1 MVTNM
6 MLRRLGISGLLVLL
20 ITAAVGC
27 SVREGCD
34 GSLVDVEGPT
44 PPEDFWTDPFDGET
58 IDASEEADLPFEPVE
73 PDLPHEPVRITWTK
87 EGTSQSTGRIS
98 RLPAAPGATV
108 GPRIAW
114 AYETDEGRFF
124 VQQALVAYTDE
135 KLEREANRC
144 DTLGASFTNPGF
156 SMTELDDGHEALLIA
171 QSIVM
176 SVIWVQDATVVD
188 EAAVAGYRVVQ
199 LETQV
204 RAPGD
209 ELSVDQL
216 LDIANDI
223 QN

>member
-1 MVTNM
+1 

-20 ITAAVGC
+20 VSGAIAC
-27 SVREGCD
+27 SVQEGCD
-34 GSLVDVEGPT
+34 GSLVEVEGPT
-44 PPEDFWTDPFDGET
+44 PPDDFWTAPFDGEL
-58 IDASEEADLPFEPVE
+58 IDTSDEADLPFEPVE
-73 PDLPHEPVRITWTK
+73 PELPNEPVRISRIK
-87 EGTSQSTGRIS
+87 AGISQSTGRIS

-124 VQQALVAYTDE
+124 VQQALVAYRGE
-135 KLEREANRC
+135 KLEQEADEC
-144 DTLGASFTNPGF
+144 DASGGSFTNPGF
-156 SMTELDDGHEALLIA
+156 SMTELDDGRDALLVA

-176 SVIWVQDATVVD
+176 SVIWVDDPTVID
-188 EAAVAGYRVVQ
+188 DAAVAGYEDVR